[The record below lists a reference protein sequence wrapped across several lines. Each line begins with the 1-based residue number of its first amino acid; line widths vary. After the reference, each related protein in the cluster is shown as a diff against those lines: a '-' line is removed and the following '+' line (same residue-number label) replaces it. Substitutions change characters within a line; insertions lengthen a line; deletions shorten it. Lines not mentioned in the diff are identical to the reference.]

1 MTCRDGAI
9 VGACSP
15 RASDRAPL
23 PPPAPSTVHTLAPLC
38 LTAVVLLMTA
48 ALAACAPAERLAA
61 PHAESR
67 AAPRLASAAARE
79 VGVPIDVTRLR
90 LERAAGELLY
100 TSESDHPFRYVFR
113 PGPLAGSLDVATF
126 RAAFGVPA
134 DVPVEL
140 VGLDD
145 FFARHIERVDPADP
159 VATALVPRYRHLRE
173 TLRHALADTR
183 VFRVGRIAIDCEI
196 VGVDGTGNLVGL
208 HTVAIET

>member
-1 MTCRDGAI
+1 MCGDGAI

-15 RASDRAPL
+15 RASDRAPP
-23 PPPAPSTVHTLAPLC
+23 PPPAPPAVHTLAPLC
-38 LTAVVLLMTA
+38 LTAVILLMTA

-61 PHAESR
+61 PRPPVQGSGG
-67 AAPRLASAAARE
+67 AASVAIMRN
-79 VGVPIDVTRLR
+79 VGVPVDVTRLR
-90 LERAAGELLY
+90 LERAAGDLLY

-113 PGPLAGSLDVATF
+113 TGPFAGPLDVAAF

-145 FFARHIERVDPADP
+145 FFARHIERVDPADA
-159 VATALVPRYRHLRE
+159 VAVALVPRYRHLRE
-173 TLRHALADTR
+173 TLRHTLDDPR

-196 VGVDGTGNLVGL
+196 VGTDGAGNLVGL